1 MKDTATSRRVQR
13 GIVLAAS
20 GAAEAHSDQY
30 RVNGRGGTRTSWR
43 MVRLTQSDG
52 TTHQVLV
59 PPGFVVWTGGADEE

>member
-1 MKDTATSRRVQR
+1 MHDKPKMGDM
-13 GIVLAAS
+13 L
-20 GAAEAHSDQY
+20 
-30 RVNGRGGTRTSWR
+30 RTSWR